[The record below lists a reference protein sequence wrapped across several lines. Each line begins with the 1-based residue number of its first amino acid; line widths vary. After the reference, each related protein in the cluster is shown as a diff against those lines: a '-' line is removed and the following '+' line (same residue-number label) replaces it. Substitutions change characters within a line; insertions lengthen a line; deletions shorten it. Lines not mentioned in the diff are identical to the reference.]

1 MKYESSSFEQLQEL
15 LLGDTR
21 QQTDDLYHEVSDVK
35 AEVTDMR
42 EHLNLLKNNINEI
55 IDNIENIEK
64 FNAKVEP
71 VLSLKVVELKK
82 NFNKFFGYEVKE
94 AVKAEVHNSK
104 DEFIEA
110 FYPIMGKLIR
120 RYMRYEIEAW
130 FDKFTS
136 QVENTF
142 SWQYWRDRLSGKA
155 KLPHLVTHI
164 EEVFIIAHGSGLLI
178 GSYSQNN
185 TADINM
191 IAGMLTAVKGFM
203 GEVFNNKGDLSTI
216 DYAEYEILI
225 HDHFK
230 YYFAVVVSGMP
241 DEHFKAKVRT
251 ILDDF
256 AELEMPEDLNPN
268 SIDDSVIEA
277 VSDRLKNKFENT
289 DFF

>member
-1 MKYESSSFEQLQEL
+1 MKYESGSFEQLQSL
-15 LLGDTR
+15 LLGNTR
-21 QQTDDLYHEVSDVK
+21 QQTEDLYHEVNDVK
-35 AEVTDMR
+35 ADIHEMR
-42 EHLNLLKNNINEI
+42 ERLATLRNSLSDM
-55 IDNIENIEK
+55 IDDLENIEK

-71 VLSLKVVELKK
+71 ILSLKVVELKK

-94 AVKAEVHNSK
+94 AVKNEVHNSK
-104 DEFIEA
+104 DEFVEA

-136 QVENTF
+136 RVENTF
-142 SWQYWRDRLSGKA
+142 SWKYWRDRITGNSKMPQLI
-155 KLPHLVTHI
+155 THI

-185 TADINM
+185 TADMNM

-203 GEVFNNKGDLSTI
+203 GEVFNNKGDLNTI
-216 DYAEYEILI
+216 DYADYKIVI

-230 YYFAVVVSGMP
+230 YYFAIVVSGLP
-241 DEHFKAKVRT
+241 DEHFKSKIRT
-251 ILDDF
+251 IVDDF
-256 AELEMPEDLNPN
+256 ADLEMPEDLNPN
-268 SIDDSVIEA
+268 SIDDSVVEA

-289 DFF
+289 DLL